1 MPDGKYRSVKP
12 EKNNLVVNIGT
23 LLSKITDYKLKA
35 TMHRVLDIGR
45 ERYSSPFFMDPK
57 FSAKIPENLL
67 SSSEDQDSNSSVIE
81 FGVYLVIRMRTKYGE
96 WKDLKLPGEKDYIP

>member
-1 MPDGKYRSVKP
+1 MPDGKYRSVRP

-23 LLSKITDYKLKA
+23 LLSKITNYRLKA

-57 FSAKIPENLL
+57 FSAQIAENLL
-67 SSSEDQDSNSSVIE
+67 TTEEEKQ
-81 FGVYLVIRMRTKYGE
+81 
-96 WKDLKLPGEKDYIP
+96 KDII

>member
-1 MPDGKYRSVKP
+1 MPDGKYRSVRP

-23 LLSKITDYKLKA
+23 LLSKITNYRLKA

-57 FSAKIPENLL
+57 FSARIAENLL
-67 SSSEDQDSNSSVIE
+67 TSEEDKPQDTI
-81 FGVYLVIRMRTKYGE
+81 
-96 WKDLKLPGEKDYIP
+96 